1 MRQYTAIVMLALA
14 VGFGSART
22 ASAQAEEAAR
32 IRESTTALREILD
45 APDVSV
51 PTWVADK
58 VQGIA
63 VFPSVKK
70 AGLLIGGQWG
80 RGILSAKSTKSG
92 TWSAP
97 AFLTL
102 TGGSIGAQIGGEA
115 VDLVLVIVDERGL
128 EQLTRNQFKI
138 GADAGVAAGPV
149 GRTAEASTDIQMR
162 AKILSY
168 SRARGLFAGITLNGS
183 TIKQDRDAN
192 ERFYNQPYKTSQIV
206 LDRLGGAPEP
216 VPAWP
221 CPARGLQA
229 KTLSWIHRDAV

>member
-1 MRQYTAIVMLALA
+1 MRQYTAVVLLALT

-22 ASAQAEEAAR
+22 ASAQADEAAR
-32 IRESTTALREILD
+32 IKEATTVLNEILN

-51 PTWVADK
+51 PKWVAEK

-70 AGLLIGGQWG
+70 AGLLVGGQWG
-80 RGILSAKSTKSG
+80 RGILSAKSSKSG

-102 TGGSIGAQIGGEA
+102 TGGSIGAQIGGQA
-115 VDLVLVIVDERGL
+115 VDLVLVIIDERGL

-138 GADAGVAAGPV
+138 GADASVAAGPV

-192 ERFYNQPYKTSQIV
+192 ERFYNQPYKTGQIV

-216 VPAWP
+216 VPAWRALLDGFQP
-221 CPARGLQA
+221 KR
-229 KTLSWIHRDAV
+229 

>member
-1 MRQYTAIVMLALA
+1 MHDVARFVVLGVFSVLAA
-14 VGFGSART
+14 GAAAFGQS
-22 ASAQAEEAAR
+22 EEATR
-32 IRESTTALREILD
+32 IQEATTALREILD

-216 VPAWP
+216 VPAWRALLEGFKP
-221 CPARGLQA
+221 KR
-229 KTLSWIHRDAV
+229 